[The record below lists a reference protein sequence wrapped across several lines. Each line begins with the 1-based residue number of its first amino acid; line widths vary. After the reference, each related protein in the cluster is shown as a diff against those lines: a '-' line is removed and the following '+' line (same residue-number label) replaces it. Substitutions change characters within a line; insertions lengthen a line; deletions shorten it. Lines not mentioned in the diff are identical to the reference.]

1 MESERLVYNWDT
13 QTLDFRNLRVTDL
26 KDCPKLVLPPPRP
39 QSKEIGF
46 LTKETLW
53 SQSYQRFRI
62 KNCNDKGIL
71 KRDPMT
77 KSEIRGKIKLSK
89 RANAGEIVIS
99 QSDKSNEITISSQ
112 ESYKS
117 QGDIHTVNDRLA
129 TWKDVEES
137 KKVTLCHTRALTKVL
152 NIGTESSS
160 TNRERLTDALHENL
174 TIVSDMIVQQ
184 KTHKPIDPETGLP
197 KTRALCLAS
206 ATFNQRLNG
215 HLVTILGG
223 CIQTEPNSEAIST
236 EDKISKIDK
245 LNKEISQGK
254 INPKKLTKS

>member
-1 MESERLVYNWDT
+1 
-13 QTLDFRNLRVTDL
+13 
-26 KDCPKLVLPPPRP
+26 
-39 QSKEIGF
+39 
-46 LTKETLW
+46 
-53 SQSYQRFRI
+53 
-62 KNCNDKGIL
+62 
-71 KRDPMT
+71 
-77 KSEIRGKIKLSK
+77 
-89 RANAGEIVIS
+89 
-99 QSDKSNEITISSQ
+99 
-112 ESYKS
+112 
-117 QGDIHTVNDRLA
+117 
-129 TWKDVEES
+129 
-137 KKVTLCHTRALTKVL
+137 
-152 NIGTESSS
+152 
-160 TNRERLTDALHENL
+160 
-174 TIVSDMIVQQ
+174 MIVQQ